1 VTLDR
6 LEGGQVVEHY
16 EGAGS
21 FEENFFGQE
30 LHGDT

>member
-1 VTLDR
+1 
-6 LEGGQVVEHY
+6 VVEHY
-16 EGAGS
+16 EGPGS